1 MKGIKMKIALVLLAA
16 LMLLP
21 LAGCGSDPSVLKMP
35 EATAVAQA
43 QIRETPAPITPLGDR
58 TCYVGKETISEST
71 LFSFVL
77 TEETFDPLM
86 GLTLKLKS
94 TNKSNTRN
102 FVVSLTHLSVNGY
115 MQNGGYE
122 AQVPA
127 GQTILGEILIPAEQ
141 LRTSGVSSV
150 EELILYPLIY
160 DPNVPMG
167 QGDVVDGAFSFYP
180 TGQTKGTVIYP
191 VRQKT
196 STEQAFFD
204 NGFGTMILLDA
215 KVNDGGDLTVNCY
228 LENKTDRFLSFA
240 WSDVSVNNT
249 AVNAADDTVVAPG
262 MRRYTTVSVPGAE
275 ISARGVTDPSEI
287 AFKVSVTPLSNTG
300 AGLSPLVEQRG
311 AYRFAAAST
320 GTDLEPDGSDEPD
333 DGEQEAVNPA
343 ITPTPAPTTG
353 IYTSPTSTQKKNA
366 KSGYV
371 NADKVNMRTGPGTK
385 YKTVGSKIEEN
396 TVVTLYELQDGW
408 WFLKCG
414 NHYGYVKADY
424 VSQGKPKATP
434 ATEAEGDGKAFD
446 GTVNTRSIA
455 ALRKEAD
462 TESKCLKELSDGTE
476 LSVHYKTKGK
486 DGKTWYYVSVGKT
499 KGYIRSDMVK
509 VSGKV
514 PSK

>member
-1 MKGIKMKIALVLLAA
+1 MKGTKTRIALVLLSA
-16 LMLLP
+16 LMILP
-21 LAGCGSDPSVLKMP
+21 VAGCGSDPSVLKMP
-35 EATAVAQA
+35 ETTAVAETRVQ
-43 QIRETPAPITPLGDR
+43 ETPAPLTPLGDR

-71 LFSFVL
+71 LFSFIL
-77 TEETFDPLM
+77 TEATFDPLM

-94 TNKSNTRN
+94 TNKSNTRD

-127 GQTILGEILIPAEQ
+127 TQTILGEILIPADQ
-141 LRTSGVSSV
+141 LRASGVSSV

-167 QGDVVDGAFSFYP
+167 QGDAVDGAFSFYP

-196 STEQAFFD
+196 STEQTFFD
-204 NGFGTMILLDA
+204 NGFGTMIILDA
-215 KVNDGGDLTVNCY
+215 ALNDGGDLEVSSY

-240 WSDVSVNNT
+240 WSDV
-249 AVNAADDTVVAPG
+249 AVNGTSLSAADDAIVAPG
-262 MRRYTTVSVPGAE
+262 MRRYTTISVPVGG
-275 ISARGVTDPSEI
+275 ITDPGEV
-287 AFKVSVTPLSNTG
+287 AFKVSVTPLSSTG
-300 AGLSPLVEQRG
+300 ADLSPLMEQRG
-311 AYRFAAAST
+311 AYRFAVTGTGT
-320 GTDLEPDGSDEPD
+320 GTDAEPDDGDEPD
-333 DGEQEAVNPA
+333 DGEQVAATPA
-343 ITPTPAPTTG
+343 GTATPAPTAV

-366 KSGYV
+366 KNGYV
-371 NADKVNMRTGPGTK
+371 KADKVNMRSGPGTK

-396 TVVTLYELQDGW
+396 TAVTLYELQDGW

-414 NHYGYVKADY
+414 SHYGYIKADY
-424 VSQGKPKATP
+424 IAQGKPKATAAP
-434 ATEAEGDGKAFD
+434 QTEGGSKTFE
-446 GTVNTRSIA
+446 GTVNTKSKV

-462 TESKCLKELSDGTE
+462 TESKCLKELNSGTK
-476 LSVHYKTKGK
+476 LTVHYKTKGK
-486 DGKTWYYVSVGKT
+486 DGKTWYYVTVGKT